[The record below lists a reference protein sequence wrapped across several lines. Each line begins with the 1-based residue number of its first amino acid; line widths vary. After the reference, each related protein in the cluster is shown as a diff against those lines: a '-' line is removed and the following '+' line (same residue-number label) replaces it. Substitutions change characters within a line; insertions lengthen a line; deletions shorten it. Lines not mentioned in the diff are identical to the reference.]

1 MAALDRS
8 MLLRLLLR
16 SLVIQGSWNYRTMQG
31 AGLGFVMVPI
41 LRRLYAGQPEAL
53 AAALGRHVGFFNA
66 NPYLATVAA
75 AALARMEGDG
85 VTVEQVERFKSALVS
100 PLGSL
105 GDRLVWARW
114 RPLCALMALLVF
126 LAGAAWWVAGAFFLV
141 AYNTVPMALRVWGL
155 RIGWRQGREVGRTLM
170 SSRLRRLPDR
180 LTIPLAFAGGAVLPP
195 LVLAFGGTSS
205 VSSIPVI
212 GIALVLAALGYF
224 RPVAARRI
232 VTVGLVVAAI
242 VVIGFE
248 ITVW

>member
-1 MAALDRS
+1 MAPLDRS
-8 MLLRLLLR
+8 VGLRLLLR

-31 AGLGFVMVPI
+31 AGLGFIMVPI
-41 LRRLYAGQPEAL
+41 LRRLYGTDRQAL
-53 AAALGRHVGFFNA
+53 DAALGRHVGFFNA

-85 VTVEQVERFKSALVS
+85 VTVEEVERFKSALVS

-114 RPLCALMALLVF
+114 RPLCALLALLAF
-126 LAGAAWWVAGAFFLV
+126 LAGAPWWVTSVLFL
-141 AYNTVPMALRVWGL
+141 ALYNMVPMALRVWGL
-155 RIGWRQGREVGRTLM
+155 RIGWRDGREVGRTLM

-180 LTIPLAFAGGAVLPP
+180 LTIPLAIAGGAVLPP
-195 LVLAFGGTSS
+195 LVLAFGGTSN

-212 GIALVLAALGYF
+212 GIALVLAGLGYY

-232 VTVGLVVAAI
+232 VTAGLIAAAV
-242 VVIGFE
+242 VVIGLE
-248 ITVW
+248 MTVW